1 MKKWISL
8 ALAACMTLSLAA
20 CGAPADSTT
29 SGASSGAA
37 LSRPAER
44 EKPESAPAVLSRILK
59 EQHPDPFTV
68 ISEAQFDE
76 KVAALDEDWARRQL
90 QEGDAWCALQEL
102 AASIGDAHTS
112 VQPAPSMT
120 QKYLPFIFGKY
131 EDTWYIYR
139 TEESCT
145 QLLGKELVSLNGVPM
160 AQVAQETAR
169 MASYQTEGWR
179 DVQVAGMARAM
190 RVLHYLGVA
199 DDMRTVTVE
208 VKDLATGES
217 ETLEVATGGGNY
229 AGDIAL
235 PATMTRAAN
244 YAATLLE
251 DGSLYIQY
259 NVCADMEE
267 LPMADFAA
275 QLAEQV
281 GEAVPAKIVVD
292 LRQNTGGNSEVIRPL
307 LNVLEGWQKKGGA
320 LYCLIGSQTFSS
332 GAMDAGYLR
341 DMGAVMVGE
350 STGGLEGGFGELGQ
364 AALPNGCTLYY
375 STKDF
380 GRQGPVEPD
389 VEAAQTVEDLL
400 AGRDT
405 VLAAALAQKPGGEN

>member
-1 MKKWISL
+1 MKKWSSL

-20 CGAPADSTT
+20 CAA
-29 SGASSGAA
+29 ASSGAA
-37 LSRPAER
+37 PASSGATLSRPTER
-44 EKPESAPAVLSRILK
+44 EKPESAPAALSRILK

-68 ISEAQFDE
+68 ISEEAFDE
-76 KVAALDEDWARRQL
+76 KVAVLDEDWARRQL

-139 TEESCT
+139 TGDNCA
-145 QLLGKELVSLNGVPM
+145 QLLGKELLSLNGVPM
-160 AQVAQETAR
+160 AQIAQETAR

-199 DDMRTVTVE
+199 DDMRTVVVE
-208 VKDLATGES
+208 TKDLTTGQT
-217 ETLEVATGGGNY
+217 ETWNVPTDNGSY
-229 AGDIAL
+229 TGDIAL
-235 PATMTRAAN
+235 PVTMTRAAN

-251 DGSLYIQY
+251 DGSVYIQY
-259 NVCADMEE
+259 NVCADMEG
-267 LPMADFAA
+267 LPVADFAA
-275 QLAEQV
+275 QLEEQV
-281 GEAVPAKIVVD
+281 GEAVPAKIFVD
-292 LRQNTGGNSEVIRPL
+292 LRQNTGGNSELIRPL
-307 LNVLEGWQKKGGA
+307 LDVLEGWQKKGGT
-320 LYCLIGSQTFSS
+320 LYCLIGGQTFSS

-364 AALPNGCTLYY
+364 ETLPNGCTLYY

-380 GRQGPVEPD
+380 GSRGPVEPD

-400 AGRDT
+400 TGRDT
-405 VLAAALAQKPGGEN
+405 VLAAALALEPDKAN